1 MPSQANIL
9 LRQQPK
15 YQKQEQQVEE
25 ALHRL
30 PSPPTSSCGDDPL
43 TNTRDISDSRRG
55 SLPTHF
61 NVMTLQRFSTSLPE
75 NYTID
80 HSLAKS
86 RPEPLEKTLVS
97 TPTNTTNTTGIK
109 IRQRR
114 PSEGYRKARLSAEP
128 KNYQA
133 HRCDACGK
141 VYKHLNCLVK
151 HRWEHSDEWEL
162 TSKFLLTKH
171 QQVQMLEAAAI
182 LVSMDNSSYS
192 PFKDS

>member
-1 MPSQANIL
+1 MLSSFALQ

-15 YQKQEQQVEE
+15 HQKEEPPAEQV
-25 ALHRL
+25 LHRL

-43 TNTRDISDSRRG
+43 TNIREHSDNRRG

-80 HSLAKS
+80 HSMA
-86 RPEPLEKTLVS
+86 
-97 TPTNTTNTTGIK
+97 NTNTTGIK

-128 KNYQA
+128 KHYQA
-133 HRCDACGK
+133 HRCDECGK

-182 LVSMDNSSYS
+182 LVSMDGSYS